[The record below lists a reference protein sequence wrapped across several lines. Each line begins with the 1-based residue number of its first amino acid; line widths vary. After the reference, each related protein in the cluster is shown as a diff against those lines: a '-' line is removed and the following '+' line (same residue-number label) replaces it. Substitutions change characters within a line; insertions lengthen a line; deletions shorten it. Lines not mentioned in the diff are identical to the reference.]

1 MLVCNSVDATLNEER
16 QNDAKVPLCKSM
28 FISICNT
35 SATIMPATMI
45 MSIRTVDA
53 NTRAVNFSKLVAGNT
68 SSSIRCCFVFRSR
81 IMFAPYSV
89 ISIAEKEY
97 MVIPSFKNEYLYCNG
112 SIASPLKGLQVKTHN
127 KPTNN
132 TIVKKK
138 LKYSRFL
145 SITSRVHTLPNLFI
159 LKVSIFIVLFFI
171 VLQVLYLLIS
181 VLAWCGRLHFRC
193 HS

>member
-1 MLVCNSVDATLNEER
+1 MKYISIARMLVCNSVNATLNEER

-89 ISIAEKEY
+89 ISINEKEY
-97 MVIPSFKNEYLYCNG
+97 MVIPSCKNKYLYCNG
-112 SIASPLKGLQVKTHN
+112 SIASPLKGLQVKTQIN
-127 KPTNN
+127 QQT
-132 TIVKKK
+132 
-138 LKYSRFL
+138 
-145 SITSRVHTLPNLFI
+145 TL
-159 LKVSIFIVLFFI
+159 
-171 VLQVLYLLIS
+171 LLRIS
-181 VLAWCGRLHFRC
+181 
-193 HS
+193 